1 MLYNNNWCKLEYLE
15 DKINIIISLT
25 EEDVIRV
32 KHTPLEHTKL
42 KAVMSAAKVVGD
54 NPVICLSGGIDSQAL
69 LHIWHEQ
76 KIPYTAVTF
85 DFSNG
90 FNSKELSEAQQ
101 YADSLDIPLKVIKLD
116 VMRFLSRDL
125 KEFAKEYNILSPQF
139 AVHAYFLETI
149 RKLGYTGAVFGGNGF
164 SPLPDSLSFRVT
176 ETQLLDLEKYSEK
189 SNFPVIPSF
198 LNFDKDLC
206 IALALVTPPVDKY
219 DDAWSLDPATK
230 IKFDPTIR
238 SLIPNI
244 EIAEDDR
251 YNSKAQSYKS
261 LGCKI
266 IPQDTKKT
274 GFEQIKDYYN
284 SLNNTYLAF
293 DRDFRMPLRVRSPEL
308 VTTTIIDR
316 AVEKL
321 MLTFS
326 KELNS

>member
-1 MLYNNNWCKLEYLE
+1 MLYNEEWCKLEYHNNE
-15 DKINIIISLT
+15 INIITLLT
-25 EEDVIRV
+25 EEDIIRV
-32 KHTPLEHTKL
+32 KHTPIEYTKA
-42 KAVMSAAKVVGD
+42 KAVRSAADVVGN
-54 NPVICLSGGIDSQAL
+54 NPAICLSGGIDSQAL

-85 DFSNG
+85 DFGNG
-90 FNSKELSEAQQ
+90 FNSRELSEAQR
-101 YADSLDIPLKVIKLD
+101 YADSCNIPLTVIKLD

-125 KEFAKEYNILSPQF
+125 KEFSKKYNIFSPQF

-164 SPLPDSLSFRVT
+164 SPLPDSLSFRVS
-176 ETQLLDLEKYSEK
+176 EAQLLDLEKYSEK
-189 SNFPVIPSF
+189 SKFPVIPSF

-206 IALALVTPPVDKY
+206 IALSLVTPTVDEY
-219 DDAWSLDPATK
+219 DNAWLLDPSTK

-238 SLIPNI
+238 SLVPNI
-244 EIAEDDR
+244 EISAGDR
-251 YNSKAQSYKS
+251 YNSKVQSYKS

-274 GFEQIKDYYN
+274 GFEEIKDYYN
-284 SLNNTYLAF
+284 SLNNTHLAF
-293 DRDFRMPLRVRSPEL
+293 DRDFRMPLLMGSTEL
-308 VTTTIIDR
+308 VVKTIIDR

-321 MLTFS
+321 MLRFS

>member
-1 MLYNNNWCKLEYLE
+1 MLYNEEWCKLEYHTG
-15 DKINIIISLT
+15 KINIVTSLT
-25 EEDVIRV
+25 EEDVRRV
-32 KHTPLEHTKL
+32 KHTPLEHTML
-42 KAVMSAAKVVGD
+42 KAVTSAASVVGN
-54 NPVICLSGGIDSQAL
+54 NPAICLSGGIDSQAL
-69 LHIWHEQ
+69 LHIWHKQ

-85 DFSNG
+85 DFGNG

-101 YADSLDIPLKVIKLD
+101 YADSLGIPLKVIKLD

-125 KEFAKEYNILSPQF
+125 KEFAEEYNMLSPQF

-149 RKLGYTGAVFGGNGF
+149 KNLGFTGAVFGGNGF
-164 SPLPDSLSFRVT
+164 SPMPDSLSFRVS
-176 ETQLLDLEKYSEK
+176 EAQLLDLEKYSEK

-206 IALALVTPPVDKY
+206 IALSLVTPTVNDY
-219 DDAWSLDPATK
+219 DNGWLLDPSTK
-230 IKFDPTIR
+230 VKFDPTIR
-238 SLIPNI
+238 SLVPNI
-244 EIAEDDR
+244 EIAADDR
-251 YNSKAQSYKS
+251 YNSKVQSYKS

-274 GFEQIKDYYN
+274 GFEEIKDYYN
-284 SLNNTYLAF
+284 SLNNTHLAF
-293 DRDFRMPLRVRSPEL
+293 DRDFRMPLLSGSTEL

-321 MLTFS
+321 MLSFS